1 MGAFLYLRICQG
13 EVSKAQEFQATLSY
27 TASKTLPLKT
37 TKNKKKQNKKTTK
50 PSNIQLFT
58 LYKELNSQTFISNNY
73 YQCQIQVEVLSKMQR
88 QL

>member
-37 TKNKKKQNKKTTK
+37 TKNKKKQNKKRRQD
-50 PSNIQLFT
+50 SN
-58 LYKELNSQTFISNNY
+58 
-73 YQCQIQVEVLSKMQR
+73 VLVIC
-88 QL
+88 LEAWLG